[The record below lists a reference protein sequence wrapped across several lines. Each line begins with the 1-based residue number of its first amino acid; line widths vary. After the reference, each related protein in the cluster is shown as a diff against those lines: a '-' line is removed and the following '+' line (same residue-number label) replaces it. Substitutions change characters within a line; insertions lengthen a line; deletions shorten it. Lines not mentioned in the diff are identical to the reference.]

1 MPPANNKTSLI
12 PNLDLLRACA
22 VLFVLADHTLFRLG
36 VRKIWTTD
44 IMWLGVLGVLF
55 FFVHTCCV
63 LMSSLERHKG
73 DGLVWRFFVR
83 RAFRIYPLSIVA
95 VLLAMIPPH
104 APSLRPSQWLAN
116 LALVQNLTLSPNA
129 FGTLWSLPVEIQMY
143 LFLPFIFLWM
153 RKTKRLWPLL
163 LLFALSIPVAVWE
176 PYHVARAQ
184 VLAFVPAFLPG
195 VMAYWLFRKRL
206 QWLPAWGVPI
216 LIGLITVGYLAH
228 PSLTFPAWTACLVL
242 GLTIPLFRQISS
254 PAINRVTFQLA
265 KYSYGI
271 YLSHSL
277 LELWMTPTWRN
288 LPLYLLLVAAA
299 SIASYHAIEQPM
311 IRLGQHFTRDTSSVP
326 PMAAHAEVPAS

>member
-1 MPPANNKTSLI
+1 MPSAKSKTSLI

-36 VRKIWTTD
+36 VRKIWMTD
-44 IMWLGVLGVLF
+44 MEWLGALGVFF

-104 APSLRPSQWLAN
+104 APALRTVDWLAN
-116 LALVQNLTLSPNA
+116 LGLVQNLTLSPNA

-143 LFLPFIFLWM
+143 LFLPFIFLCM
-153 RKTKRLWPLL
+153 RRSKRFWPLL
-163 LLFALSIPVAVWE
+163 ALWAISIPIAVWE
-176 PYHVARAQ
+176 PYHVARAE

-195 VMAYWLFRKRL
+195 VMAYWLFRQHL
-206 QWLPAWGVPI
+206 QRLPAWGVPI
-216 LIGLITVGYLAH
+216 LIALITVGYLAH
-228 PSLTFPAWTACLVL
+228 PGWTFPAFAACLVL
-242 GLTIPLFRQISS
+242 GLTMPLFRQISS
-254 PAINRVTFQLA
+254 SAINIVTFQLA

-277 LELWMTPTWRN
+277 LELWMTLTWRT

-299 SIASYHAIEQPM
+299 SIACYHVVEQPM
-311 IRLGQHFTRDTSSVP
+311 IRLGQHLTRDTALVP
-326 PMAAHAEVPAS
+326 PMAAHAEVSAS

>member
-1 MPPANNKTSLI
+1 MPSAKSKSSLI
-12 PNLDLLRACA
+12 PNLDLLRASA
-22 VLFVLADHTLFRLG
+22 VLYVLADHTLFHLG
-36 VRKIWTTD
+36 VRKIWMTD
-44 IMWLGVLGVLF
+44 MEWLGALGVLF

-95 VLLAMIPPH
+95 VFLAMIPPH
-104 APSLRPSQWLAN
+104 APALRPAQWLSN

-153 RKTKRLWPLL
+153 RNSRKLWPLL
-163 LLFALSIPVAVWE
+163 ALFVISIPVAVWE
-176 PYHVARAQ
+176 PYHVARAE

-195 VMAYWLFRKRL
+195 VIAYWLFRQRL
-206 QWLPAWGVPI
+206 QWFPGWSVPI
-216 LIGLITVGYLAH
+216 LIAGITAVYLVR
-228 PSLTFPAWTACLVL
+228 PSWTFSAWTACLAL
-242 GLTIPLFRQISS
+242 GVTIPLFRQITNLAVNS
-254 PAINRVTFQLA
+254 VTFQLA

-277 LELWMTPTWRN
+277 LLTWMTPTWRT
-288 LPLYLLLVAAA
+288 LPIYLLLVAAA
-299 SIASYHAIEQPM
+299 SIASYHVIEQPM
-311 IRLGQHFTRDTSSVP
+311 IRLGQHLTRDTALVP
-326 PMAAHAEVPAS
+326 PMAAHAGASAS